1 MVVDW
6 NFFEIIKAVLE
17 ISIIWF
23 FLYRFLQFIKG
34 TRVVPLVRG
43 IIVLIIL
50 FSLTN
55 ILNLVVI
62 NWILTKLFAISV
74 IGFLIIFQPEIR
86 RGLSK
91 IGQTY
96 FDLFFPLPEEG
107 IINKVSQSL
116 VGLAQKRIGALIAFE
131 RGVGLK
137 TYAETGVRVD
147 AGVSAE
153 LLSTI
158 FSPLGPLHD
167 GGVIISSSRVT
178 AAGCIFPLSQS
189 EELDRSL
196 GTRHRAAIGLS
207 EETDALVVMV
217 SEETG
222 KISVANQGQLITD
235 FQGKDISFVLKN
247 MMQQKEEKKPMFYNW
262 RHRKSETKQKQT

>member
-1 MVVDW
+1 MIIEWD
-6 NFFEIIKAVLE
+6 FFGFIKILLE
-17 ISIIWF
+17 VSIIW
-23 FLYRFLQFIKG
+23 LLIYRVMLFIQG
-34 TRVVPLVRG
+34 TRVIPLLRG
-43 IIVLIIL
+43 LVVLVIL

-55 ILNLVVI
+55 ILHLVVI

-96 FDLFFPLPEEG
+96 FDLFFPIPEEG
-107 IINKVSQSL
+107 VVNMVSQSM
-116 VGLAQKRIGALIAFE
+116 VNLAQKRIGALVAFE

-147 AGVSAE
+147 AAITAE
-153 LLSTI
+153 LINSI
-158 FSPLGPLHD
+158 FTPLGPLHD
-167 GGVIISSSRVT
+167 GGIIISAGRVV
-178 AAGCIFPLSQS
+178 AAGCIFPLSQNP
-189 EELDRSL
+189 EIDRTL
-196 GTRHRAAIGLS
+196 GTRHRAALGLS

-222 KISVANQGQLITD
+222 KISIAQGGKFITD
-235 FQGKDISFVLKN
+235 FEGKDFGFVLKN
-247 MMQQKEEKKPMFYNW
+247 IMQQKDTKKTLFYNW
-262 RHRKSETKQKQT
+262 RQKNSETGKDQI

>member
-1 MVVDW
+1 MISGIEW
-6 NFFEIIKAVLE
+6 NVFELSKTVLE

-23 FLYRFLQFIKG
+23 LLYRFMIFIQG
-34 TRVVPLVRG
+34 TRVVPLLRG
-43 IIVLIIL
+43 IVVIIIL
-50 FSLTN
+50 FTLTS

-96 FDLFFPLPEEG
+96 FDIFFPLPEEG
-107 IINKVSQSL
+107 VVNRVSQSM
-116 VGLAQKRIGALIAFE
+116 VNLAQKRIGALVAFE

-137 TYAETGVRVD
+137 TYAESGIRMD
-147 AGVSAE
+147 AAVSAE
-153 LLSTI
+153 LINTV
-158 FSPLGPLHD
+158 FAPLGPLHD
-167 GGVIISSSRVT
+167 GGVIISAGRII
-178 AAGCIFPLSQS
+178 AAGCLFPLSQNQ
-189 EELDRSL
+189 ELDRSL

-207 EETDALVVMV
+207 EETDAVVVMV

-222 KISVANQGQLITD
+222 KVSIAQAGELITD
-235 FQGKDISFVLKN
+235 FEGKDFGFVLKN
-247 MMQQKEEKKPMFYNW
+247 ILQKQEQKKKLFYNW
-262 RHRKSETKQKQT
+262 RHKNSGVK

>member
-1 MVVDW
+1 MAFEL
-6 NFFEIIKAVLE
+6 NTFEIGKVVFE

-23 FLYRFLQFIKG
+23 LVYRFFIFIKG

-43 IIVLIIL
+43 IVVLIIL
-50 FSLTN
+50 FSLTT
-55 ILNLVVI
+55 ILNLEVL

-96 FDLFFPLPEEG
+96 FDLFFPVPNEG
-107 IINKVSQSL
+107 IVHKVSQSL
-116 VGLAQKRIGALIAFE
+116 VSLAQKRIGALVAFE

-137 TYAETGVRVD
+137 TYGETGVRLD
-147 AGVSAE
+147 AAVSAE
-153 LLSTI
+153 LLNAI

-167 GGVIISSSRVT
+167 GGVIINSGRIV
-178 AAGCIFPLSQS
+178 AAGCIFPLSQHFD
-189 EELDRSL
+189 LDRSL
-196 GTRHRAAIGLS
+196 GTRHRAALGLS
-207 EETDALVVMV
+207 EETDAVVVMV

-222 KISVANQGQLITD
+222 KISIARGGELITD
-235 FQGKDISFVLKN
+235 FEGQDFSFVLTSI
-247 MMQQKEEKKPMFYNW
+247 MQQPQKKNLFYNW
-262 RHRKSETKQKQT
+262 RHRK

>member
-1 MVVDW
+1 MVIDW
-6 NFFEIIKAVLE
+6 NFFELLKIVLE

-23 FLYRFLQFIKG
+23 LMYRFMLFIQG

-43 IIVLIIL
+43 VIVLIVL
-50 FSLTN
+50 FSITN
-55 ILNLVVI
+55 ILNLAVI

-107 IINKVSQSL
+107 VISKISQSL
-116 VGLAQKRIGALIAFE
+116 TSLGQKRIGALVAFE

-137 TYAETGVRVD
+137 TYAETGVRID
-147 AGVSAE
+147 SGISAE
-153 LLSTI
+153 LLNTI

-167 GGVIISSSRVT
+167 GGVIISSGRLV
-178 AAGCIFPLSQS
+178 AAGCIFPLSQNQD
-189 EELDRSL
+189 LDRSM

-222 KISVANQGQLITD
+222 KISIANQGELITD
-235 FQGKDISFVLKN
+235 FQGKDFSFVLKN
-247 MMQQKEEKKPMFYNW
+247 IMQQREEKKAMFYNW
-262 RHRKSETKQKQT
+262 RHKHNEAK